1 MSDLKD
7 AQQVIWDFSDNI
19 VYIYLFSVWT
29 IVDLLATRLASIAV
43 LLISFNF
50 QEMVTWLPVT
60 VDLWRHLNVIFVP
73 GQYRPLSLRPK
84 HPEKESPFGHMSN

>member
-50 QEMVTWLPVT
+50 QEMVT
-60 VDLWRHLNVIFVP
+60 
-73 GQYRPLSLRPK
+73 
-84 HPEKESPFGHMSN
+84 